1 MRDEAE
7 KDGSHGAAAAAV
19 ASEGAVTSD
28 SITTM
33 APVRLNRVSLC
44 ESERPACLL
53 FPVALLRELPSVRKN
68 CLATT
73 VFFFFLMCVNG
84 LRQIFSGC
92 KRREQFLGQY
102 IETKMEYLTME
113 KYFSFSDV
121 RI

>member
-7 KDGSHGAAAAAV
+7 KDGSHGAAAVAA
-19 ASEGAVTSD
+19 EGAVTSD

-73 VFFFFLMCVNG
+73 VFFFFLCVNG
-84 LRQIFSGC
+84 LRQIFSDC

-113 KYFSFSDV
+113 KYLSFSDV